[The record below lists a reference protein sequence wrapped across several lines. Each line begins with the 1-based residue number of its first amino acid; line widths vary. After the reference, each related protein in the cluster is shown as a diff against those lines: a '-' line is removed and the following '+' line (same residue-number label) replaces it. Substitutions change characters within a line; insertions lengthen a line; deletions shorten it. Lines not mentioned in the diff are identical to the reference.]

1 MMGGEGM
8 NEIVDGEEGNDSPKT
23 AEEAIQAMMVE
34 KSMENPILGKALQFI
49 DSQLGIRK

>member
-23 AEEAIQAMMVE
+23 AEEAIQAMLVL
-34 KSMENPILGKALQFI
+34 SFI